1 MDDLEPFLEETNVS
15 FLDSFTKSKLRPF
28 FAFAFL
34 EGEGQQGSKAAQNR
48 TEQSRMSWWGKNLH
62 LEVAADEEL
71 ASHDG
76 QLVCSN
82 VIELSVGDEEI
93 EADEDEKNEKMRL
106 SLGWGRG
113 S

>member
-1 MDDLEPFLEETNVS
+1 MDDLEPFLKGTNVS
-15 FLDSFTKSKLRPF
+15 FLNNFTKTKLRPF
-28 FAFAFL
+28 LLFGFWR
-34 EGEGQQGSKAAQNR
+34 GRGSKEAKLRRA
-48 TEQSRMSWWGKNLH
+48 EHSRMPWWGKNLH

-82 VIELSVGDEEI
+82 VIELSVVG
-93 EADEDEKNEKMRL
+93 DEDEKNEKMRL

>member
-1 MDDLEPFLEETNVS
+1 LLFGFWRGRGSKEA
-15 FLDSFTKSKLRPF
+15 KLR
-28 FAFAFL
+28 
-34 EGEGQQGSKAAQNR
+34 R
-48 TEQSRMSWWGKNLH
+48 TEHSRMPWWGKNLH

-82 VIELSVGDEEI
+82 VVELSVGDGEI

>member
-1 MDDLEPFLEETNVS
+1 MSAFWITSPNQSCGLFWFLVFQRVRGSKEA
-15 FLDSFTKSKLRPF
+15 KLR
-28 FAFAFL
+28 
-34 EGEGQQGSKAAQNR
+34 R
-48 TEQSRMSWWGKNLH
+48 TEQSRMPWWGKNLH

-76 QLVCSN
+76 QLVRSN
-82 VIELSVGDEEI
+82 VIELRVGDEET